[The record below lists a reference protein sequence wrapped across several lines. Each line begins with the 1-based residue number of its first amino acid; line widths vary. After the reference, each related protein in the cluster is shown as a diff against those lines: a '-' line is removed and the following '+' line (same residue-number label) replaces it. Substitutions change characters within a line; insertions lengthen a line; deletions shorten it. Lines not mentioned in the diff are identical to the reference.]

1 MSYISI
7 NSNEINTGEP
17 VSNTTQSKIKDNFD
31 NLNNRVTS
39 LEGGS
44 STVYPPLVLNVNGDY
59 FSMAGA
65 KGVLT
70 TTLNFNLTVTG
81 VRLLIDKAG
90 SSGTTQIDI
99 EYKRGAGSWTSILS
113 TKPSLSY
120 TDGDN
125 AISTD
130 GVLNPGEV
138 DLEAGDKIRLNISS
152 AQAHASGLMARIDFS
167 KT

>member
-1 MSYISI
+1 MAFTSI
-7 NSNEINTGEP
+7 NSTEIDTGKP
-17 VSNTTQSKIKDNFD
+17 VSNSTQSKIKNNFE
-31 NLNNRVTS
+31 NLNSRVTS

-44 STVYPPLVLNVNGDY
+44 STVYPPLILNMNGDY
-59 FSMAGA
+59 TSMTGA

-120 TDGDN
+120 TDGDDS
-125 AISTD
+125 ISSD
-130 GVLNPGEV
+130 GVLNSGEV

-152 AQAHASGLMARIDFS
+152 AQAHASGFIARIDYS